1 LQLKTDNPDIHK
13 LEAHLQSQ
21 QVAKEIPATSISEG
35 PTTRRVDNSSKYVKL
50 LSKKSRE
57 EREERVRETF
67 PEEPIQ
73 LQHHVIILLIGYAD
87 SSSLLY
93 GKDINSQEKG
103 PILNLGNELQPSQMK
118 YQQSSSQDFQ
128 RRILL
133 MLWILLIHVNGNKRR
148 LSIPIP
154 VYPYMNSSINGK
166 ESKLTPYM
174 LKKCKVMETHFN
186 RLFSDPLQPQLEDF
200 LQEKFNNVKN
210 MNEVEFMRFLI
221 NQ

>member
-1 LQLKTDNPDIHK
+1 MQLKTDNPDIHE
-13 LEAHLQSQ
+13 LEARLQSQ

-35 PTTRRVDNSSKYVKL
+35 PTTHRVDNSSKYVKL

-73 LQHHVIILLIGYAD
+73 LQHHVIILLIEYAD

-133 MLWILLIHVNGNKRR
+133 MLWILLIHINRNKRR

-174 LKKCKVMETHFN
+174 LKKCKVMETHFD